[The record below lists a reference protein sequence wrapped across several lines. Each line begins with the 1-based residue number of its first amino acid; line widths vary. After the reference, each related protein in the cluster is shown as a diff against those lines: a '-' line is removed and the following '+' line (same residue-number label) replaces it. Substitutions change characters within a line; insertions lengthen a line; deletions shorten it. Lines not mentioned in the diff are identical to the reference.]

1 MLPLKIS
8 SLLARP
14 PLPQAQVS
22 PLRARLGAAES
33 PTVVTTEPGQPE
45 HERRSM
51 GNRRLAERRASELPA
66 FLDTRVGQSRR
77 RNAGRRT
84 EDQQL
89 RIAISVKA

>member
-1 MLPLKIS
+1 M
-8 SLLARP
+8 
-14 PLPQAQVS
+14 S

-33 PTVVTTEPGQPE
+33 PTVVTTEPGQPV

-51 GNRRLAERRASELPA
+51 VYRRLSERLASELPA